1 MRIFLLQ
8 LLLLI
13 TNFAFPQSMLID
25 DGTFIRVANGGVDYV
40 KLIPIMIKT
49 IQEQQKQIEEIKSK
63 IK

>member
-1 MRIFLLQ
+1 MVKNKHLPLK
-8 LLLLI
+8 
-13 TNFAFPQSMLID
+13 
-25 DGTFIRVANGGVDYV
+25 DGDGMNIYMVDYV